1 MTVTMGAHSYW
12 SRLPNPEYDR
22 SDVKIGK
29 YCSIANN
36 VVMDTGMQLHTD
48 WVTTSSLSFHFSG
61 KLTDGFS
68 KGDIE
73 IGNDVWIGEG
83 ALIMSG
89 IRIHDGAVVAA
100 RAVVTH
106 DVPPYSIVGGVPAR
120 VIRCRFPDSWI
131 KKLLMLKWWD
141 WPDEKVKA
149 RMPLLLSPDVEG
161 LFRAEEQGP

>member
-1 MTVTMGAHSYW
+1 MTVTMGVHSYW
-12 SRLPNPEYDR
+12 CDQQESWYNR
-22 SDVKIGK
+22 SNVRIGK
-29 YCSIANN
+29 YCSIANH

-48 WVTTSSLSFHFSG
+48 WATTSSLSFHFYG

-89 IRIHDGAVVAA
+89 VHINDGAVVAA

-106 DVPPYSIVGGVPAR
+106 DVPPYAIVGGIPAIP
-120 VIRCRFPDSWI
+120 IRYRFPDNVI
-131 KKLLMLKWWD
+131 KRFLVLQWWD
-141 WPDEKVKA
+141 WPDEKVKE
-149 RMPLLLSPDVEG
+149 RIPLLLSKDYEELFKAEG
-161 LFRAEEQGP
+161 L